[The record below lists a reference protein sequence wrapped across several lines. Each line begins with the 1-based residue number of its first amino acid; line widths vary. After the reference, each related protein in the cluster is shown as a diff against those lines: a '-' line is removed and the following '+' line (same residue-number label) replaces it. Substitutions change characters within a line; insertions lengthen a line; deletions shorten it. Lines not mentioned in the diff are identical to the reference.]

1 MLKLIGLLLIV
12 LFTSISSIAAST
24 DSLSILF
31 IGNSYTHMNV
41 MPKIFEKL
49 CKDRNKPIYVEMN
62 TKAGASFN
70 DHITRD
76 DMYEAIRSRK
86 WDYVV
91 LQGFSRELS
100 LGYDKID
107 KETLPYLNRIVDSVK
122 ANNNCTNILFYL
134 TWGYKNGYSAMQEN
148 NTFDKMAANII
159 EGYCYLGSCYDI
171 PIVPVGIVWKN
182 VRAKYPEINLYSE
195 DDAHPNKNGSYLAA
209 CTFYTAVF
217 RESIVGAITA
227 TIDAKTATIIQKEA
241 SNYVLTNL
249 NQLGLDKNFFEIIEE
264 RTSQGKYKLSLK
276 AKYSNL
282 AKITWN
288 LGNGII
294 KHEKETVYYYKK
306 PGKYKVSLT
315 VEEECGV
322 RNYTKRIKYTA
333 PLKPVGK
340 AKSKPSKKSD
350 VKRKN

>member
-1 MLKLIGLLLIV
+1 MMKQIA
-12 LFTSISSIAAST
+12 LFTLLFLSSQSIKAATT

-49 CKDRNKPIYVEMN
+49 CKDRDKPIYIEMN
-62 TKAGASFN
+62 TRSGASFN
-70 DHITRD
+70 VHTTRD

-122 ANNNCTNILFYL
+122 ANNACTNMLFYL
-134 TWGYKNGYSAMQEN
+134 TWGYKNGYSEMLEN
-148 NTFDKMAANII
+148 NTYEKMATNII
-159 EGYCYLGSCYDI
+159 NGYCYLGTCYDV
-171 PIVPVGIVWKN
+171 PIVPVGVVWKN
-182 VRAKYPEINLYSE
+182 IREKYPDINLYSE

-209 CTFYTAVF
+209 CTFYAAVF
-217 RESIVGAITA
+217 RESIEGAVTS
-227 TIDAKTATIIQKEA
+227 TIDSKSATIIQKEA
-241 SNYVLTNL
+241 SSYVLSNL
-249 NQLGLDKNFFEIIEE
+249 NQFGLNKNYFEIIEE
-264 RTSQGKYKLSLK
+264 RTPQGKYKVSLK
-276 AKYSNL
+276 ANYSNL

-288 LGNGII
+288 LGNGTI
-294 KHEKETVYYYKK
+294 KHDKELVYFYKK
-306 PGKYKVSLT
+306 PGKYIVSLT
-315 VEEECGV
+315 VEEDCGI
-322 RNYTKRIKYTA
+322 RNYTKKIKYTA
-333 PLKPVGK
+333 PLKPIK
-340 AKSKPSKKSD
+340 RSKSKPSRKSE

>member
-1 MLKLIGLLLIV
+1 MVKLIA
-12 LFTSISSIAAST
+12 LFSLFILSSFLVRATST

-41 MPKIFEKL
+41 MPKMFEKL
-49 CKDRNKPIYVEMN
+49 CKDREKPIYVEMN

-70 DHITRD
+70 DHTKRE

-107 KETLPYLNRIVDSVK
+107 KETLPYLNQIIDSVK
-122 ANNNCTNILFYL
+122 ANNSCTNILFYL

-148 NTFDKMAANII
+148 NSYDKMATNII
-159 EGYCYLGSCYDI
+159 DGYCYLGSCYSI

-182 VRAKYPEINLYSE
+182 VRAKHPEINLYSE

-209 CTFYTAVF
+209 CTFYCAVF
-217 RESIVGAITA
+217 RESIEGAKTSI
-227 TIDAKTATIIQKEA
+227 IDTKTATLIQKEA

-249 NQLGLDKNFFEIIEE
+249 SQLGLDRNYFEIKEE
-264 RTSQGKYKLSLK
+264 RTSHGKYKLSLK
-276 AKYSNL
+276 ADYSNL

-288 LGNGII
+288 LGNGTI
-294 KHEKETVYYYKK
+294 KHDKELVYYYKK

-322 RNYTKRIKYTA
+322 RNYTKKIKYTA
-333 PLKPVGK
+333 PLKPVVK

>member
-1 MLKLIGLLLIV
+1 MKLIALFILLFLTTQS
-12 LFTSISSIAAST
+12 FKAAST

-49 CKDRNKPIYVEMN
+49 CKDREKPIYIEMN
-62 TKAGASFN
+62 TRSGASFN
-70 DHITRD
+70 VHTTRD

-122 ANNNCTNILFYL
+122 ANNACTNMLFYL
-134 TWGYKNGYSAMQEN
+134 TWGYKNGYSEMQEN
-148 NTFDKMAANII
+148 NTYDKMAANII
-159 EGYCYLGSCYDI
+159 DGYCYLGTCYDV
-171 PIVPVGIVWKN
+171 PIVPVGVVWKN
-182 VRAKYPEINLYSE
+182 IREKYPDINLYSE

-209 CTFYTAVF
+209 CTFFSAVF
-217 RESIVGAITA
+217 RESIEGAVTS
-227 TIDAKTATIIQKEA
+227 TIEAKTATIIQKEA
-241 SNYVLTNL
+241 SAYVLSNL
-249 NQLGLDKNFFEIIEE
+249 NQYGLDKNYFEIMEE
-264 RTSQGKYKLSLK
+264 RTPQGKYKVSLK
-276 AKYSNL
+276 ANYSNL

-294 KHEKETVYYYKK
+294 KHDKELVYYYKK
-306 PGKYKVSLT
+306 PGKYIVSLT
-315 VEEECGV
+315 VEEDCGV
-322 RNYTKRIKYTA
+322 RNYTKKIKYTA
-333 PLKPVGK
+333 PLKPIK
-340 AKSKPSKKSD
+340 RSKSKPSRKSE

>member
-1 MLKLIGLLLIV
+1 MKQIA
-12 LFTSISSIAAST
+12 LFTLLFLSSQSIKAATT

-49 CKDRNKPIYVEMN
+49 CKDRDKPIYIEMN
-62 TKAGASFN
+62 TRSGASFN
-70 DHITRD
+70 VHTTRD

-122 ANNNCTNILFYL
+122 ANNACTNMLFYL
-134 TWGYKNGYSAMQEN
+134 TWGYKNGYSEMLEN
-148 NTFDKMAANII
+148 NTYEKMATNII
-159 EGYCYLGSCYDI
+159 NGYCYLGTCYDV
-171 PIVPVGIVWKN
+171 PIVPVGVVWKN
-182 VRAKYPEINLYSE
+182 IREKYPDINLYSE

-209 CTFYTAVF
+209 CTFYAAVF
-217 RESIVGAITA
+217 RESIEGAVTS
-227 TIDAKTATIIQKEA
+227 TIDSKSATIIQKEA
-241 SNYVLTNL
+241 SSYVLSNL
-249 NQLGLDKNFFEIIEE
+249 NQFGLNKNYFEIIEE
-264 RTSQGKYKLSLK
+264 RTPQGKYKVSLK
-276 AKYSNL
+276 ANYSNL

-288 LGNGII
+288 LGNGTI
-294 KHEKETVYYYKK
+294 KHDKELVYFYKK
-306 PGKYKVSLT
+306 PGKYIVSLT
-315 VEEECGV
+315 VEEDCGI
-322 RNYTKRIKYTA
+322 RNYTKKIKYTA
-333 PLKPVGK
+333 PLKPIK
-340 AKSKPSKKSD
+340 RSKSKPSRKSE

>member
-1 MLKLIGLLLIV
+1 MVKLIAI
-12 LFTSISSIAAST
+12 FTFILSCTFSVKAAST

-49 CKDRNKPIYVEMN
+49 CKDREKPIYVEMN
-62 TKAGASFN
+62 TRSGASFN
-70 DHITRD
+70 VHTTRD

-122 ANNNCTNILFYL
+122 SNNACTNILFYL
-134 TWGYKNGYSAMQEN
+134 TWGYKNGYSEMQEN
-148 NTFDKMAANII
+148 NTYDKMASNII
-159 EGYCYLGSCYDI
+159 DGYCYLGTCYDV
-171 PIVPVGIVWKN
+171 PIVPVGVVWKN

-209 CTFYTAVF
+209 CTFYAAVF
-217 RESIVGAITA
+217 KESIEGAITS

-241 SNYVLTNL
+241 STYVLSNL
-249 NQLGLDKNFFEIIEE
+249 NQLGLDRNYFEIKEE
-264 RTSQGKYKLSLK
+264 RTPQGKYKLSLK
-276 AKYSNL
+276 ADYTNL

-288 LGNGII
+288 LGNGTF
-294 KHEKETVYYYKK
+294 KHDKELVYYYKK
-306 PGKYKVSLT
+306 PGKYTVSLT

-322 RNYTKRIKYTA
+322 RNYTKKIKYVA

-340 AKSKPSKKSD
+340 SKSKPSKKSE